1 VTLALHQAKRPV
13 LAALGVVALA
23 AALSGCGMRAG
34 QSTSQHLSTVSP
46 GASSTSTS
54 TSTAAPTD
62 SSAGSS
68 AGSSDADLLA
78 GIQAD
83 LDNADAG
90 TQQADQDLTDGN
102 AAASVDD
109 NG

>member
-1 VTLALHQAKRPV
+1 V
-13 LAALGVVALA
+13 LATLGVVALA

-34 QSTSQHLSTVSP
+34 QSTSQHSSTVSP

-62 SSAGSS
+62 SSSAGSA